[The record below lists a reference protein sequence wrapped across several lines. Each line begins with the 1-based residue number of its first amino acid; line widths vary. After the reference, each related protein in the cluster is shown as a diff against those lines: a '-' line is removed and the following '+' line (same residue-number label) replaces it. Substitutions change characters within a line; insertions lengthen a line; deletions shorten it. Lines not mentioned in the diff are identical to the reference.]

1 MTRFCRN
8 KQHVFQNIVT
18 SVKYSVSFTPK
29 TKIITQS
36 IVQLVCL
43 AICFSTTLTCRL
55 YAQSSSTDF
64 IVVLDAGHGG
74 GDPGNLGNGYKEKDI
89 ALGVTLAVGK
99 ALAEVTGI
107 KVIYTRD
114 KDVFLELKERAAIA
128 NKADADLFVSIHC
141 NSHGSQAYGTETFVL
156 GVTNSAR
163 NMAIAKKEN
172 EVIFLED
179 NYEMNYG
186 GFDPNSPESSIAIGI
201 EQEVYVEQSIQLARK
216 IEDNFKNN
224 LKRKSRGIK
233 QASLWVMHNTY
244 MPSVL
249 IELGFLTN
257 NSEGPF
263 LNSKQGQSKMAQA
276 IKNAILDYKQ
286 EIDQNVGESFYQV
299 PKEATESVVEIYE
312 GVDFK
317 VQIAASSRR
326 VETKPYNF
334 NGLSPVSRLDAGTI
348 YKYYFGKTNDYQK
361 ALELQSRAKDLGYS
375 SAFVVAFKNDTI
387 IPLETVLKSDS
398 N

>member
-1 MTRFCRN
+1 
-8 KQHVFQNIVT
+8 
-18 SVKYSVSFTPK
+18 
-29 TKIITQS
+29 
-36 IVQLVCL
+36 
-43 AICFSTTLTCRL
+43 
-55 YAQSSSTDF
+55 
-64 IVVLDAGHGG
+64 
-74 GDPGNLGNGYKEKDI
+74 
-89 ALGVTLAVGK
+89 
-99 ALAEVTGI
+99 
-107 KVIYTRD
+107 
-114 KDVFLELKERAAIA
+114 
-128 NKADADLFVSIHC
+128 
-141 NSHGSQAYGTETFVL
+141 
-156 GVTNSAR
+156 
-163 NMAIAKKEN
+163 
-172 EVIFLED
+172 
-179 NYEMNYG
+179 
-186 GFDPNSPESSIAIGI
+186 
-201 EQEVYVEQSIQLARK
+201 
-216 IEDNFKNN
+216 
-224 LKRKSRGIK
+224 
-233 QASLWVMHNTY
+233 MHNTY